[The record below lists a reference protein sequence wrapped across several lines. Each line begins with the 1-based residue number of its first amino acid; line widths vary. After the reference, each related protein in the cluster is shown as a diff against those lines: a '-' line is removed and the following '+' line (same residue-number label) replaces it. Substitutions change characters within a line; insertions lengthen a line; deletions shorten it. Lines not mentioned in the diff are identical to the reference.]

1 MYISWEDIANKYP
14 ASVKITNG
22 SNTSSVFIAGA
33 EAEVDAALAAR
44 YLVPFTPA
52 HPLVRDLCIDL
63 AYYKMS
69 IMQEG
74 SERLG
79 KYIEKRLKDLIDGT
93 ITLAGAEPVASPSG
107 RVYAAAWSL
116 NDRAGFIDEEPT
128 DPRFTRPEDVR

>member
-1 MYISWEDIANKYP
+1 MYITWEDIANKYP
-14 ASVKITNG
+14 ASAKISNG

-33 EAEVDAALAAR
+33 EAEVNAALASR

-52 HPLVRDLCIDL
+52 HPLVQDLCIDL

-79 KYIEKRLKDLIDGT
+79 KYVEKRLQDLNNGT
-93 ITLAGAEPVASPSG
+93 LTLPGAEPVASPSG
-107 RVYAAAWSL
+107 RVYAATWSL
-116 NDRAGFIDEEPT
+116 TDRAGFIDDEPT